1 MFFYVRLLVVSA
13 MDQIDFAKARSA
25 LKFGLQAL
33 GACPGDSVLIPDYI
47 CNVVWHPIRQL
58 GLQIVTYPIDD
69 HLSPDWSEL
78 ERIQRRHSAW
88 AILMV
93 HYFGQ
98 PQNLN
103 DFLSFCHRHDLKL
116 IEDNA
121 HGHQGKYQGRLLG
134 TLGDFGISSPRK
146 FLDVSIGG
154 CLHIVDASVVLAN
167 PTWKVLP
174 VASENATESL
184 KSLIRRS
191 ATIHNWLKSLR
202 GINRD
207 WSDPFLFQESEQ
219 ADQLITP
226 AASARLRSAD
236 WNQIAIQR
244 RAAWQSW
251 QEFCVANGLKP
262 VFDAVDDESCPW
274 AYPVYAK
281 NLAVRNRWLAWG
293 VRHGIPLFSWP
304 ALPHEVI
311 HANGN
316 SLARWQRMLCF
327 PLDAEPMICKGP
339 NFAI

>member
-1 MFFYVRLLVVSA
+1 MILPSMIKGVQTVE
-13 MDQIDFAKARSA
+13 FARARTA
-25 LKFGLQAL
+25 LKYGLKLLDFEA
-33 GACPGDSVLIPDYI
+33 GSIVLVPDYL
-47 CNVVWHPIRQL
+47 CNVVWHPLLQL
-58 GLQIVTYPIDD
+58 GLVIKTYPVLDD
-69 HLSPDWSEL
+69 LSPDWDAL
-78 ERIQRRHSAW
+78 RNIQQSPRPAW
-88 AILMV
+88 GLLMV

-98 PQNLN
+98 PQNI
-103 DFLSFCHRHDLKL
+103 DDYRSFCDHHRIKL

-121 HGHQGKYQGRLLG
+121 HGHGGRHDGKFLG
-134 TLGDFGISSPRK
+134 TFGDIGFSSPRK
-146 FLDVSIGG
+146 FLNVSSGG
-154 CLHIVDASVVLAN
+154 FLFIPEEHGVFSNAA
-167 PTWKVLP
+167 WGELP
-174 VASENATESL
+174 VDVEDIADSV
-184 KSLIRRS
+184 KSLIVRLP
-191 ATIHNWLKSLR
+191 TIHCWLKSLR

-207 WSDPFLFQESEQ
+207 WSDPFLFQESEK

-281 NLAVRNRWLAWG
+281 NLVVRNRWLAWG
-293 VRHGIPLFSWP
+293 VSHGIPLFSWP

-339 NFAI
+339 NFES